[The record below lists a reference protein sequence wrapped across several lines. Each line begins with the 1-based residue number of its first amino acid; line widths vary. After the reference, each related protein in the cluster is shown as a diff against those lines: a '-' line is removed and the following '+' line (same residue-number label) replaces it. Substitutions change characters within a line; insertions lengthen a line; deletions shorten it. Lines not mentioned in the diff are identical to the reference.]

1 MDQNSCTE
9 SGKTLLVQSI
19 VYAAAACAIAVAGM
33 AVQTAGESA
42 YPLAAS
48 LLAILASGIIKYGLT
63 RSYLT
68 PAEAI
73 QDGLVVGLLALSS
86 DPTMKVWQAPA
97 GWHDLF
103 SMTSP
108 VAGIASILYLVLVA
122 YAFKRTGRHLS
133 PAAGC
138 SMVLAPC
145 LFNCLLLLQSPV
157 MLQQIGSCVLLRVPV
172 SPEVLQWLGAAVV
185 LVAVN
190 EAVAVGL
197 NILCTGRLLTDARL
211 HLLLVMRALLA
222 STTPSIARW
231 GSGVQ
236 VASLPP
242 LMGACVAIAAAMLS
256 QAGLWAQ
263 TFLLTGLIM
272 DALNAKNPLCYWGS
286 GHFSGGFIKGAV
298 YSLVFMGLVHL
309 IAGLI
314 ALPSA
319 RAVLTAYPLLI
330 ACVFGAAVFPLL
342 KTIIESFDGDNHFFQ
357 RLYNSYADFASFL
370 RGAAVGAAVAFAL
383 QEHVPAA
390 GGEFRWVYGFVAGA
404 AAYALVDL
412 LRDTLHITVQ
422 GKRLRLQS
430 WRVYAVEAVLGGLA
444 GGALAWYVD
453 LLQAEVI
460 MAKFKNYAALYYAA
474 QGIPVKEYVV
484 YPLFSKWGAMNLG
497 VVNGGVGLLY
507 SETLSG
513 VINWSVAAPLFSVNL
528 VLLNALL
535 KRSTAPLRHLFT
547 RGGLV
552 EVAEQAFRVQ
562 RWGLWM
568 APIIYSFLRMAPDPT
583 WYNQDGAIRT
593 AVATVKAI
601 GSSPEAFRAW
611 SLQTFINLLAF
622 DWLRIA
628 IFIDHMGLRVATLV
642 NLSFVGVDSID
653 EKTARFLGHSARTRV
668 IAEGLRRFVTWAPLL
683 LPFYLPRGSD
693 WDYAWGQAASMSAAH
708 NGQLISPGLVATA
721 FLAFTFAA
729 GAVMVG
735 RRLREG
741 NGRSNAPAQEIPH
754 PTSALTDGP
763 LVISNGLYSLTVAHD
778 GRGWSRVFS
787 SVNKGRE
794 LDITRRSPD
803 PIDPCGKFFFLVEPD
818 MPAGAP
824 GRTWSLCYQPV
835 CQPGQEH
842 SVVKRDRES
851 LEIRSAC
858 NGIRAEATVRIDPRL
873 PLELW
878 TVRLFNSEGR
888 SRTIDLTSYREFV
901 LNTPD
906 AYLRHCDYNSLHIGT
921 WFVRSLS
928 AIIAQNRLLKDNA
941 GGPAARRLS
950 PEVAFHAVRAGKDAH
965 VQLSGYE
972 DSRPY
977 FIGSS
982 TLRRPQG
989 LERRPRDP
997 EDEGLLYTFD
1007 PCACLRLRVNLP
1019 PGGTAELVFADGY
1032 AGMMS
1037 QAVKLITDALG
1048 IPEAAPGSL
1057 RTVLAKKRVLHGF
1070 APAERQGDAAGSNPR
1085 AHLVTRSHF
1094 SFSADGTELQVGWNT
1109 GRPWAHVLANKHGYG
1124 VMVTNQGDIFSF
1136 MGNAQQNGLT
1146 PLSTVSIP
1154 VQVPGQ
1160 VLYVQNTANGDI
1172 DGPAFAPFNRTD
1184 GSAAVTYG
1192 RGYAVFRKS
1201 NRDADMEL
1209 TVSVLPDEPAEVRL
1223 LRINNRTDV
1232 AQTYRVVPYLQ
1243 MVLGEIPG
1251 DTRGS
1256 IKASYDQDLKALFF
1270 TNARNDFRRGCTFV
1284 ATGLD
1289 VQAYETVR
1297 SRFIGGPGRDLANP
1311 YMVEHGRGD
1320 GTMPDDGYTIAG
1332 FVGTLTVPA
1341 HGQGTAV
1348 MMVGS
1353 CDDRAQAERILRTYG
1368 DRRASQAVQ
1377 KKTNQW
1383 WSEMLS
1389 VLRIESTDPAF
1400 DRLVNEWLPYQ
1411 VLASHLWGRTGPN
1424 QRSGAYGFR
1433 DQLQSVLPL
1442 LYLHPEI
1449 SREHILLHSAQQF
1462 YQGDVMQWWHQ
1473 SWEGKTGLGVRN
1485 RTADPHL
1492 WLPYVVYRYVEATG
1506 DLSILQEEVRFLE
1519 GIPIPRRADGIAFA
1533 PRRSRDSA
1541 SLYRH
1546 CMMAIDLT
1554 LQRFGAH
1561 GLPLML
1567 NGDWNDGLNLVGRRG
1582 KGESTWLGFFL
1593 YDILTHFS
1601 RLIDLM
1607 EGHAKKALYGER
1619 AARLKESLNKLLR
1632 DGRYPRATT
1641 DDGKLMF
1648 FSDALS
1654 AAWPVISGVADFNQ
1668 GARNLER
1675 TLKDLEVDHLVRLL
1689 YPPFKEGA
1697 EINPGKIA
1705 DYPPGVRENGAQYS
1719 HGTSWLV
1726 DALVRLSEMAA
1737 AAGDGEREKHYREKA
1752 VDLWMKISPIAH
1764 TTADVI
1770 DCYGMPPHQQ
1780 PADIYCGYGY
1790 DGRGGWSWY
1799 TGAAARMLWGA
1810 YAILGLKMKDGT
1822 LTMPDNLFDPRGT
1835 LQVKRLIYKGSECV
1849 AGIAENVE
1857 AERGTCAVL
1866 PLRSKKR

>member
-1 MDQNSCTE
+1 MDHNGCTD
-9 SGKTLLVQSI
+9 SGKTLLLQSM
-19 VYAAAACAIAVAGM
+19 VYVAAACAIALTGM
-33 AVQTAGESA
+33 AVQTAGSSA
-42 YPLAAS
+42 YPLAAA
-48 LLAILASGIIKYGLT
+48 LLAMLTSGIIKYGLT
-63 RSYLT
+63 RSRLT
-68 PAEAI
+68 PAEAL

-86 DPTMKVWQAPA
+86 DPAMKVWQAPA
-97 GWHDLF
+97 AWHDLF
-103 SMTSP
+103 AMTSP
-108 VAGIASILYLVLVA
+108 VAGIAGIVYLLLVA

-138 SMVLAPC
+138 SMVLAPL
-145 LFNCLLLLQSPV
+145 LFNCLLLLQSPE
-157 MLQQIGSCVLLRVPV
+157 MLQHIGSCLARSMPV
-172 SPEVLQWLGAAVV
+172 SPEVLQWLGTAVV

-197 NILCTGRLLTDARL
+197 HVLCAGRVCTDARL
-211 HLLLVMRALLA
+211 HLLLVVSALLA

-231 GSGVQ
+231 GSGAQ
-236 VASLPP
+236 LASLPAVA
-242 LMGACVAIAAAMLS
+242 GTVVAIAAAVLS

-263 TFLLTGLIM
+263 TFLITGLIM
-272 DALNAKNPLCYWGS
+272 DALNAKNPLWYRGS

-298 YSLVFMGLVHL
+298 YSLVFMGLVHS
-309 IAGLI
+309 ISGLI
-314 ALPSA
+314 CLPSA
-319 RAVLTAYPLLI
+319 RSLLAAYPLLS
-330 ACVFGAAVFPLL
+330 ACLFGAVLFPLL

-357 RLYNSYADFASFL
+357 RLRNSYADCNGFL
-370 RGAAVGAAVAFAL
+370 RGAAVGAAVAVAL
-383 QEHVPAA
+383 QSGLPAA
-390 GGEFRWVYGFVAGA
+390 SGQFRWLYGFGSGA

-412 LRDTLHITVQ
+412 LRDTLHITVL

-430 WRVYAVEAVLGGLA
+430 WRVYAVEALLGGLA

-460 MAKFKNYAALYYAA
+460 AAKFKNYAALYYAA

-497 VVNGGVGLLY
+497 EVSGGVNLLFC
-507 SETLSG
+507 ETLSG

-593 AVATVKAI
+593 AVATVKEI

-642 NLSFVGVDSID
+642 NLSFVGVDMLD
-653 EKTARFLGHSARTRV
+653 EKTARFMGHSARTRV

-693 WDYAWGQAASMSAAH
+693 WDYAWGQAAGISAAT
-708 NGQLISPGLVATA
+708 NSPLLSPGLVAGA
-721 FLAFTFAA
+721 FLGFACAA
-729 GAVMVG
+729 GAVVIG
-735 RRLREG
+735 RRLRAG
-741 NGRSNAPAQEIPH
+741 NGRGSEPSQDMLHPASAPMADPM
-754 PTSALTDGP
+754 
-763 LVISNGLYSLTVAHD
+763 VISNGLYTLTVAPD

-787 SVNKGRE
+787 SVTRGRE

-803 PIDPCGKFFFLVEPD
+803 PIDPCGKFFFLVDAEL
-818 MPAGAP
+818 PAGAP
-824 GRTWSLCYQPV
+824 GRAWSLCPQPA
-835 CQPGQEH
+835 CQAGQAH
-842 SVVKRDRES
+842 PVVKRDRES
-851 LEIRSAC
+851 LEMRSAC
-858 NGIRAEATVRIDPRL
+858 NGIKAEATVGVDHRL

-878 TVRLFNSEGR
+878 TVRLFNTEER
-888 SRTIDLTSYREFV
+888 SRTIELTSYREFV
-901 LNTPD
+901 FNAPD

-928 AIIAQNRLLKDNA
+928 AIIAQNRLLKGSTGGAA
-941 GGPAARRLS
+941 GRRLS
-950 PEVAFHAVRAGKDAH
+950 PEVAFHAVRAVGDAR
-965 VQLSGYE
+965 VQLTGYE
-972 DSRPY
+972 DSRAY

-989 LERRPRDP
+989 LEKDLRDP
-997 EDEGLLYTFD
+997 GDEGLLYTFD
-1007 PCACLRLRVNLP
+1007 PCACLRLRVSLP

-1032 AGMMS
+1032 AEGMSRAAEMI
-1037 QAVKLITDALG
+1037 ANAFRM
-1048 IPEAAPGSL
+1048 PETEEGSL
-1057 RTVLAKKRVLHGF
+1057 NAALAKKRVLHGF
-1070 APAERQGDAAGSNPR
+1070 APAMKQGGETERSPR
-1085 AHLVTRSHF
+1085 AHLVERSVF
-1094 SFSADGTELQVGWNT
+1094 SFSSDGTELQVGWNT
-1109 GRPWAHVLANKHGYG
+1109 ARPWAHVMANKLGYG
-1124 VMVTNQGDIFSF
+1124 VMVTNQGDIYSF
-1136 MGNAQQNGLT
+1136 MGNAQQNGIT
-1146 PLSTVSIP
+1146 PISTISIP

-1160 VLYVQNTANGDI
+1160 VLYIQNTANGDI

-1184 GSAAVTYG
+1184 GTAAVTYG
-1192 RGYAVFRKS
+1192 RGYAVFRKGG
-1201 NRDADMEL
+1201 RDADMEL
-1209 TVSVLPDEPAEVRL
+1209 TVSVLPDEPAEVRV
-1223 LRINNRTDV
+1223 LRIHNRTD
-1232 AQTYRVVPYLQ
+1232 ASQTYRVVPYLQ

-1251 DTRGS
+1251 DTRGA
-1256 IKASYDQDLKALFF
+1256 IEACYDGDLKALFF
-1270 TNARNDFRRGCTFV
+1270 TNDRNDFQRGCVFV

-1297 SRFIGGPGRDLANP
+1297 SRFIGGPGRDLTNP
-1311 YMVEHGRGD
+1311 YMVEHGRAD
-1320 GTMPDDGYTIAG
+1320 GSIPDDGYTIAG
-1332 FVGTLTVPA
+1332 FAGTLTVPA
-1341 HGQGTAV
+1341 RGQGTAV
-1348 MMVGS
+1348 MVVG
-1353 CDDRAQAERILRTYG
+1353 CCRDRAQAERIIRAYC
-1368 DRRASQAVQ
+1368 DRRASQPAR
-1377 KKTNQW
+1377 KKTDEW
-1383 WSEMLS
+1383 WSDMLS
-1389 VLRIESTDPAF
+1389 VLRIESTNPAF
-1400 DRLVNEWLPYQ
+1400 DRLVNGWLPYQ
-1411 VLASHLWGRTGPN
+1411 VLASHIWGRTGPS

-1442 LYLHPEI
+1442 LYLHPDI
-1449 SREHILLHSAQQF
+1449 SREHILLHGAQQF

-1492 WLPYVVYRYVEATG
+1492 WLPYLVCRYVDATG
-1506 DLSILQEEVRFLE
+1506 DLSILREEVRFLE

-1546 CMMAIDLT
+1546 CMRAIDLT
-1554 LQRFGAH
+1554 LGRFGAH

-1582 KGESTWLGFFL
+1582 RGESTWLGFFL
-1593 YDILTHFS
+1593 YDILTRFS
-1601 RLIDLM
+1601 RIIDLM
-1607 EGHAKKALYGER
+1607 DGHAAKDQYAER
-1619 AARLKESLNKLLR
+1619 AERLKESLNKLLR

-1641 DDGKLMF
+1641 DDGGLMF

-1654 AAWPVISGVADFNQ
+1654 AAWPVISGVADFKQ
-1668 GARNLER
+1668 GALNLDLM
-1675 TLKDLEVDHLVRLL
+1675 LKDLEEDHLVRLL
-1689 YPPFKEGA
+1689 YPPFAEGA
-1697 EINPGKIA
+1697 GINPGKLA

-1719 HGTSWLV
+1719 HGASWLV

-1737 AAGDGEREKHYREKA
+1737 AAGDDDREQRYREKS
-1752 VDLWMKISPIAH
+1752 VQLWMKISPIAH
-1764 TTADVI
+1764 TAADVI

-1822 LTMPDNLFDPRGT
+1822 LAIPDNLFEPRGT
-1835 LQVKRLIYKGSECV
+1835 LQVKRLMYKGSECV
-1849 AGIAENVE
+1849 AGTAENVK
-1857 AERGTCAVL
+1857 AEPGTCAVL